1 MHTHNTELANAFNT
15 TLANA
20 YAFLRKPCINIA
32 LPGFAWMFGRWC
44 NFLAGVLT
52 GVTNVTV
59 DPLTPENILD
69 TFKRERPTHMHGA
82 PPLYHS
88 TVDGLLSLKKSEI
101 ANLEILHYSGT
112 VIPPDLAKKLRRLAP
127 LVTSYGLSEIG
138 PVVVMTVFD
147 PPYAQI
153 YASGRPA
160 WGNKLAI
167 VDEKGSRLGTGEE
180 GEIVVKGPGLMLG
193 YFNNPE
199 ANAQAFRGDGFFK
212 TGDQGFLDEYGY
224 LHVTGRIKDV
234 IDRGGYKF
242 SAREV
247 EELILSH
254 PKVKDAGIVGMPD
267 EKLGE
272 RGCAFVVLREHEALK
287 LEELVAFLKAKGLAT
302 FKLPERLEI
311 VEALPYTPT
320 GKMQKYILREQIA
333 KVLQSRGA

>member
-1 MHTHNTELANAFNT
+1 MKEIINAFNGT
-15 TLANA
+15 IPNA

-52 GVTNVTV
+52 GVTDVTV

-88 TVDGLLSLKKSEI
+88 TVDGLLSLKKREI

-112 VIPPDLAKKLRRLAP
+112 VIPPDLARKLRSITH

-167 VDEKGSRLGTGEE
+167 TDTEGSRLGTGEE

-212 TGDQGFLDEYGY
+212 TGDLGFFDEYGY

-311 VEALPYTPT
+311 IEALPYTPT

-333 KVLQSRGA
+333 KALQSRGA